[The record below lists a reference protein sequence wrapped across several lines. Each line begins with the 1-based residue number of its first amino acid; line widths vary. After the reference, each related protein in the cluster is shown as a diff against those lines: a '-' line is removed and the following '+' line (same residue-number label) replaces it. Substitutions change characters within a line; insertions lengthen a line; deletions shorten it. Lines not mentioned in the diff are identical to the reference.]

1 MITLKDF
8 IKEADL
14 QARADYKTTP
24 SGRKTHKYI
33 RFKTPDDA
41 IEKEKE
47 DGSKEVKEEVKGDY
61 ERKVD
66 KYLKNKHAPVAPSIG
81 VHRIAVTTSEP
92 DHPMVTKRKETTQ
105 RFVRVTAHDKD
116 KAVEQGMK
124 HFKKK
129 GFKVHGAEHVS
140 MVHEEAEHLKEY
152 EIHHDG
158 KGNYRDDE
166 GNEWNSKTGNAH
178 RSSFGRRHT
187 VTSDVPHAVHINGKK
202 WKSFGSQS
210 HAQNV
215 ANKIKGATV
224 HKEEVEIDES
234 AWGKDKMTNL
244 RQAHDRHMEKAL
256 AANKAGDDE
265 AVKTHQRKMQMI
277 KTQMQKL
284 KQNEEVEID
293 EATTGATK
301 LVHTRT
307 GKDGAKYHIMQDS
320 PTDYSIHREH
330 NGKTKHIDTY
340 GSLHRA
346 KTVLDNEVKEEV
358 VTEVS
363 SELLDRYKTKA
374 KQSADD
380 LTAQGKHKKSTD
392 RWMGVMKATGKQ
404 IDKTTAGI
412 KKALN
417 KEEVELTEE
426 HLVHVSD
433 GSKYGDKPHKKD
445 VDHVMAGAKKHK
457 GEFDGNSDKGA
468 YFKFKSHSDAHAFK
482 KHVDSCPGKSCYA
495 DLHEEIELEEDIKK
509 EYDVMKKHDIGTL
522 RNMIKGQ
529 HKIIDTS
536 EFRSKDHAISHY
548 LRTKHGDKR
557 VAAAMGLK
565 EEREAMLSFKSV
577 MEKMNLAKADMGDVI
592 KDFKQS
598 DAPQFAGKSDEKKR
612 QMAIAAKLQADR
624 GVKEELK
631 GGQKNLD
638 KNKNGKLDAQDFKLL
653 RKEEEEID
661 ELDKSTLKSYINK
674 NIKSGRADDGGK
686 GDTGLYRATNKVAG
700 KLKTGTL
707 DKKVKTLGNTSSN
720 AHKNPYEYDASRSE
734 LKNRGIHNFAG
745 RRTRTEEVEMHEAF
759 INGREYASHGLMHPD
774 HAKLHKTGE
783 TRDFYAHGSGDKVY
797 GKVTKND
804 GKAVHMRDT
813 SGKTHQFK
821 VTPHL
826 PKQQDE
832 GVGFD
837 NEGNLVS
844 EKLTY
849 SQFMEQLL
857 EYTPGPGGVTRV
869 QGRSYGAQYHDPEG
883 DDNADDQPKAK
894 PAKPADE
901 PKRGRGRP
909 AGTYGGAYKARSAD
923 TKAAAAAK
931 AAASKAA
938 NKKK

>member
-1 MITLKDF
+1 MHGCWHQFLSQETKMDFKDF
-8 IKEADL
+8 LQLDEAG
-14 QARADYKTTP
+14 Y
-24 SGRKTHKYI
+24 GRN
-33 RFKTPDDA
+33 
-41 IEKEKE
+41 
-47 DGSKEVKEEVKGDY
+47 KGY
-61 ERKVD
+61 AHGFASP
-66 KYLKNKHAPVAPSIG
+66 NAPSLG
-81 VHRIAVTTSEP
+81 SRRRE
-92 DHPMVTKRKETTQ
+92 
-105 RFVRVTAHDKD
+105 
-116 KAVEQGMK
+116 
-124 HFKKK
+124 
-129 GFKVHGAEHVS
+129 
-140 MVHEEAEHLKEY
+140 
-152 EIHHDG
+152 
-158 KGNYRDDE
+158 DDE
-166 GNEWNSKTGNAH
+166 YHVPDKKPADH
-178 RSSFGRRHT
+178 
-187 VTSDVPHAVHINGKK
+187 PHAVHINGKK
-202 WKSFGSQS
+202 WKSYGSQS

-224 HKEEVEIDES
+224 HKEEVEI
-234 AWGKDKMTNL
+234 A
-244 RQAHDRHMEKAL
+244 
-256 AANKAGDDE
+256 
-265 AVKTHQRKMQMI
+265 
-277 KTQMQKL
+277 
-284 KQNEEVEID
+284 
-293 EATTGATK
+293 EATTSATK

-346 KTVLDNEVKEEV
+346 KSVLDNEVKEEV
-358 VTEVS
+358 ELDES
-363 SELLDRYKTKA
+363 ASELNNHISTFSKGVKSSAA
-374 KQSADD
+374 KQSTYKRDNKPIHNMKHVETDASHKAVFDHLKKMGYKKTSGYD
-380 LTAQGKHKKSTD
+380 SKPNEFTIHHNRDEMTSKTDPVHHSSGVSAHVETEHGGKTKVHFTH
-392 RWMGVMKATGKQ
+392 RNM
-404 IDKTTAGI
+404 
-412 KKALN
+412 
-417 KEEVELTEE
+417 KEETMTQSFKGFLSSLTELT
-426 HLVHVSD
+426 
-433 GSKYGDKPHKKD
+433 DKQ
-445 VDHVMAGAKKHK
+445 KKHIDQNDNGK
-457 GEFDGNSDKGA
+457 I
-468 YFKFKSHSDAHAFK
+468 DAH
-482 KHVDSCPGKSCYA
+482 
-495 DLHEEIELEEDIKK
+495 
-509 EYDVMKKHDIGTL
+509 
-522 RNMIKGQ
+522 
-529 HKIIDTS
+529 
-536 EFRSKDHAISHY
+536 
-548 LRTKHGDKR
+548 
-557 VAAAMGLK
+557 
-565 EEREAMLSFKSV
+565 
-577 MEKMNLAKADMGDVI
+577 
-592 KDFKQS
+592 
-598 DAPQFAGKSDEKKR
+598 
-612 QMAIAAKLQADR
+612 
-624 GVKEELK
+624 
-631 GGQKNLD
+631 
-638 KNKNGKLDAQDFKLL
+638 DFKLL
-653 RKEEEEID
+653 RKEDEHTEQAPVAPVPDKKYIKGTPENKALKASRKPINGMPTGKMKEEVELDESVFDSKEVAHSMANKLKTKHDDGNYSVVADHGKHRVVHAYHSDSRVKKDIAKLNEEVELD